1 MKEFDDLELR
11 VYGDAD
17 EFTGEWQQLGYTANE
32 AEQYWALLSELK
44 PTELLIQLPEWLAAE
59 KIGFIDGA
67 TPTEFVGRID
77 TESERAIRFTAS
89 AAARP
94 LSRLAHR
101 IQSLENG
108 INRLQD
114 EGDPD
119 PDRMQWLQRQLNKKR
134 RAIDAREDV
143 PALSDEWL
151 PKSQIEFIGRRA
163 PDE

>member
-1 MKEFDDLELR
+1 MMKLDGLELR
-11 VYGDAD
+11 VYREPD
-17 EFTGEWQQLGYTANE
+17 EFIEEWQRSGYTATE
-32 AEQYWALLSELK
+32 AEQYWALLGELK
-44 PTELLIQLPEWLAAE
+44 PAELLIHIPEWLADE

-67 TPTEFVGRID
+67 TPTGFVGRID
-77 TESERAIRFTAS
+77 ETSEKAIRFTES

-114 EGDPD
+114 EADPD
-119 PDRMQWLQRQLNKKR
+119 PDRLQWLQRQFNEKR
-134 RAIDAREDV
+134 QGLDAREDV
-143 PALSDEWL
+143 PGLADPWL

-163 PDE
+163 PGV